1 MGLMLKWLVT
11 VFIVLAILAVAA
23 PLAAQRLGRFA
34 PGKLPG
40 DFRIPVRGRFYYIPF
55 TSTLIFCALMWLVG
69 KVL

>member
-1 MGLMLKWLVT
+1 MMKWLLT
-11 VFIVLAILAVAA
+11 VLIVLLILAVAT
-23 PLAAQRLGRFA
+23 PLLAERLGRFA

-40 DFRIPVRGRFYYIPF
+40 DFRIPVRGRSYYVPF